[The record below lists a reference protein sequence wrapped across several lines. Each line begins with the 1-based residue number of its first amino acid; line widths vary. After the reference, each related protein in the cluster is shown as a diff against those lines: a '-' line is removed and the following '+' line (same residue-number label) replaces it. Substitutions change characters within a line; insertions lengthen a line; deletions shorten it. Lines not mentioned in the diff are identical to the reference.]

1 MKIKMVAV
9 ILLIVSSAYIFI
21 ACEHYTEFVENGIKY
36 CEWNGEVIVEGFEN
50 EESAVKHLVI
60 KGTVEISPKYYMWFI
75 WDSAFEN
82 TEIESLIIEYYK
94 AETNYFYSEGYG
106 ALTFDKIGE
115 CAFKNCK
122 KLKTVSF
129 PYGMTTIERQAFYGC
144 ESLETVTFPYCLKTI
159 GDEAFGACSSLTEV
173 FFDEKLESI
182 GEGAF
187 NDCND
192 NFTIHFKGKPPK
204 ADGELFENVSNL
216 TILVAEKHLE
226 EYTQDEYWSKY
237 ADRIAAE

>member
-1 MKIKMVAV
+1 MKIKLIAV
-9 ILLIVSSAYIFI
+9 ILLIVSSAYILV
-21 ACEHYTEFVENGIKY
+21 ACDHSTKFVENGIKY
-36 CEWNGEVIVEGFEN
+36 WEWNGEVIVEGFES

-60 KGTVEISPKYYMWFI
+60 KGTVEIFPKYYMWVVQ
-75 WDSAFEN
+75 DHAFEN
-82 TEIESLIIEYYK
+82 TEIESLVIEYYK
-94 AETNYFYSEGYG
+94 AETNYFYSEGDG
-106 ALTFDKIGE
+106 TLTFDEIRE

-159 GDEAFGACSSLTEV
+159 GDEAFGACKSLTEV

-187 NDCND
+187 SDCND
-192 NFTIHFKGKPPK
+192 DFTIHFKGKPPK

-226 EYTQDEYWSKY
+226 EYIQDEYWSKY

>member
-1 MKIKMVAV
+1 MKK
-9 ILLIVSSAYIFI
+9 ILTAIVLLSFLLCCLSG
-21 ACEHYTEFVENGIKY
+21 CHYVREFVENGIAY
-36 CEWNGEVIVEGFEN
+36 TCWEGILTVNGFDLRAEEN
-50 EESAVKHLVI
+50 DLII
-60 KGTVEISPKYYMWFI
+60 KGTVKRSSEYYVRSI
-75 WDSAFEN
+75 EAKAFEN
-82 TEIESLIIEYYK
+82 TNIKSLKIEYYK
-94 AETNYFYSEGYG
+94 AENNPYLTDDDF
-106 ALTFDKIGE
+106 LTFEEIRVF
-115 CAFKNCK
+115 AFRNCK
-122 KLKTVSF
+122 RLKTVEF
-129 PYGMTTIERQAFYGC
+129 PYGMTTIELQAFYGC

-204 ADGELFENVSNL
+204 ADGELFGNVSNL

>member
-1 MKIKMVAV
+1 
-9 ILLIVSSAYIFI
+9 
-21 ACEHYTEFVENGIKY
+21 
-36 CEWNGEVIVEGFEN
+36 
-50 EESAVKHLVI
+50 
-60 KGTVEISPKYYMWFI
+60 
-75 WDSAFEN
+75 
-82 TEIESLIIEYYK
+82 
-94 AETNYFYSEGYG
+94 
-106 ALTFDKIGE
+106 
-115 CAFKNCK
+115 
-122 KLKTVSF
+122 
-129 PYGMTTIERQAFYGC
+129 MTTIERQAFYGC

-204 ADGELFENVSNL
+204 ADGELFGNVSNL